1 MDTNT
6 FGRMPDGRIPLFL
19 SVRNGHKK
27 IIKFLGSNMKKEQ
40 MLEDLFQENW
50 KKQKHDLV

>member
-6 FGRMPDGRIPLFL
+6 FGRMPDGRTPLFL

-27 IIKFLGSNMKKEQ
+27 IINFLGSNMKKEQ

-50 KKQKHDLV
+50 KN